1 VTKKSFD
8 HHQLLV
14 APTKKFTLDGV
25 RIYLDAAGIDK
36 MIWSIVVFFIAKLG
50 AYIFEHARIPPEI
63 GFDIDQQMWLR
74 DITHELCKL
83 RLPQFNIGWGA

>member
-36 MIWSIVVFFIAKLG
+36 MIWSIVVFFTAKLG
-50 AYIFEHARIPPEI
+50 AYIFEHARKTPKI
-63 GFDIDQQMWLR
+63 GFDSDQQMWLR

-83 RLPQFNIGWGA
+83 RLPQFDIGLGA